1 MAMGLLLAAVGVLVF
16 SFSLPLTKIAVRG
29 FDPTLAAVGRAAVAS
44 VFALVALVIMRP
56 PRPNR
61 AQVGRLVLV
70 VGGVIFGFPILIA
83 YALRHTAS
91 LHGSVVNGLLPLATA
106 GLAVIRAGERP
117 SSSYWACSAIGFG
130 AVVAYVVHEG
140 GGTLHAADAL
150 LILAVLAAAVG
161 YAEGALLA
169 RQLGGWQVICWA
181 LVLGAPLTWTVTIF
195 TASRTG
201 LHATGPQWAAFGYT
215 ALFSMFL
222 GFFAWYAGMAKAG
235 IAKASQV
242 QLAQPALSMVWG
254 WPLLGEHLSMAAVV
268 TIVVVLGAVAI
279 GRTAVVR
286 TTQPLPAVRDA
297 TLM

>member
-1 MAMGLLLAAVGVLVF
+1 MLAGVGVLVF

-29 FDPTLAAVGRAAVAS
+29 LDPTVAAVGRAAVAS
-44 VFALVALVIMRP
+44 IFALVGLLIVKP
-56 PRPNR
+56 PRPTR
-61 AQVGRLVLV
+61 AQVRQLALV

-106 GLAVIRAGERP
+106 GLAVLRAGERP
-117 SSSYWACSAIGFG
+117 SGAYWTCSAVGFA

-181 LVLGAPLTWTVTIF
+181 LVLGAPLTWVVTIVA
-195 TASRTG
+195 ASRTG

-215 ALFSMFL
+215 AMFSMFL
-222 GFFAWYAGMAKAG
+222 GFFAWYAGMARAG
-235 IAKASQV
+235 IAKASQL

-254 WPLLGEHLSMAAVV
+254 WPLLGEHLSMAAVI
-268 TIVVVLGAVAI
+268 TIAVVLSAVVI
-279 GRTAVVR
+279 GRSAVVHAPR
-286 TTQPLPAVRDA
+286 SVSESLPVP
-297 TLM
+297 

>member
-1 MAMGLLLAAVGVLVF
+1 MGLLLAGLGVLVF
-16 SFSLPLTKIAVRG
+16 SFSLPMTKIAVRG
-29 FDPTLAAVGRAAVAS
+29 LDPTVAAVGRAAVAG
-44 VFALVALVIMRP
+44 VLAATALLIVRP

-61 AQVGRLVLV
+61 TQLRRLVLV

-91 LHGSVVNGLLPLATA
+91 LHGAVVNGLLPLATA
-106 GLAVIRAGERP
+106 GLAVVRAGERP
-117 SSSYWACSAIGFG
+117 SSTYWACSAVGFA

-181 LVLGAPLTWTVTIF
+181 LVLGAPLTWTVTIVA
-195 TASRTG
+195 ASRTG
-201 LHATGPQWAAFGYT
+201 LHATGTQWAAFGYT

-254 WPLLGEHLSMAAVV
+254 WPLLGEHLSVAALV
-268 TIVVVLGAVAI
+268 TIAVVLGAVVI

-286 TTQPLPAVRDA
+286 TAQPVPVGVQDA